1 MSFTVFKVIE
11 HLNLEYVNEPPHTYN
26 GEDAVI
32 RCDEDWTIGLLGEW
46 LVGFDIDA
54 LEVIQM
60 WAIDAD
66 SIEENFQLKI
76 WID

>member
-1 MSFTVFKVIE
+1 VIE
-11 HLNLEYVNEPPHTYN
+11 HLSLQYVNEPIHTFN

-46 LVGFDIDA
+46 LVGFDIEA
-54 LEVIQM
+54 LEMIQM

-66 SIEENFQLKI
+66 SIQENFQLKI
-76 WID
+76 LVD